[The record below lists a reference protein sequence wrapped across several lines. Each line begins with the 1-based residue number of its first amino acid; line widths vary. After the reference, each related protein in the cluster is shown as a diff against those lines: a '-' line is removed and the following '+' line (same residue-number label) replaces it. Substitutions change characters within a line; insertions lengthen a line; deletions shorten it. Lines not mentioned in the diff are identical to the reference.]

1 MHSPHAFGLSNSCSQ
16 DESGRLG
23 AIARLLYAL
32 LDAADDDGLMRDWE
46 HVDEWRSA
54 RHEAEQSCFRSV
66 LPLLAKLM
74 SELAEEGRLDR
85 NWILRRWNDAK
96 TKLSEA

>member
-1 MHSPHAFGLSNSCSQ
+1 MHSPHAFGLSNPCSQ

-23 AIARLLYAL
+23 AMARLLYAL
-32 LDAADDDGLMRDWE
+32 LDAADDDGLMRNWE
-46 HVDEWRSA
+46 RKDEWHSA
-54 RHEAEQSCFRSV
+54 RHVAELSGYRPV

-74 SELAEEGRLDR
+74 TELAEEGRLDR
-85 NWILRRWNDAK
+85 SWILRRWNEAK